1 MKKYLLFIVFCLT
14 CTCISAQVVDTTAKK
29 KVDTKSILPKDTL
42 SNKRI
47 VINSARNNSKNFLK
61 TASQGIKAKSHSQ
74 TSQTDSAARTTEAEL
89 LDSNNIKQAIDSVY
103 AVSDS
108 LQKDSLSVS
117 VKSNILNKQIQN
129 WQEDTL
135 FTSMIKALFKKDS
148 GQTLFMINEQR
159 QSETKD
165 VIFYLLVV
173 MSFFL
178 AFIKAAFPRYFQ
190 NLFRLFSKNSFR
202 QMQSREKLRQD
213 NLPSLFLN
221 LLFIISGG
229 LFITLLVYRHGQ
241 IKLDFWLLFM
251 YSVLML
257 ASIYSIKYL
266 IIKFSG
272 WVFSA
277 KAASNMYAFIVFLT
291 NKIIGIFLVPIAIL
305 VAFTDGAMIPN
316 FKIIALVVVGLLFV
330 YRFIFSFAAI
340 RNNLKIS
347 PLHFF
352 IYLCAVELIPILI
365 MFKVLFK
372 YIGKII

>member
-1 MKKYLLFIVFCLT
+1 MKKYLLFIFFCLT

-29 KVDTKSILPKDTL
+29 KVDTKSILPKDIF

-61 TASQGIKAKSHSQ
+61 TAGQGIKSKSHSQ

-148 GQTLFMINEQR
+148 GQALFMINEQR

-178 AFIKAAFPRYFQ
+178 AFIKAAFSKFISIIFQ
-190 NLFRLFSKNSFR
+190 ELFPANAE
-202 QMQSREKLRQD
+202 Q
-213 NLPSLFLN
+213 
-221 LLFIISGG
+221 
-229 LFITLLVYRHGQ
+229 
-241 IKLDFWLLFM
+241 
-251 YSVLML
+251 
-257 ASIYSIKYL
+257 
-266 IIKFSG
+266 
-272 WVFSA
+272 
-277 KAASNMYAFIVFLT
+277 
-291 NKIIGIFLVPIAIL
+291 
-305 VAFTDGAMIPN
+305 
-316 FKIIALVVVGLLFV
+316 
-330 YRFIFSFAAI
+330 
-340 RNNLKIS
+340 
-347 PLHFF
+347 
-352 IYLCAVELIPILI
+352 
-365 MFKVLFK
+365 
-372 YIGKII
+372 GKT